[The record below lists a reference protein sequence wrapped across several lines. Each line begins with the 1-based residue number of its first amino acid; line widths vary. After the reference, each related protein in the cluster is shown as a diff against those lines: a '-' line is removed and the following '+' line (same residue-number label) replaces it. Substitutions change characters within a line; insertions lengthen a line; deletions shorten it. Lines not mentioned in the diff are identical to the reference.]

1 MDRYTSNDFDS
12 LYKMVRNEL
21 IQRVNYDILKNTKYR
36 AMLSD
41 IAISVRKN
49 KSGSSEYINSLVLNS
64 VIPKFSELINKSKNT
79 NAYNPPVNSPVNPIA
94 LTRPMSDNKSFPQQ
108 NLPIVPPGADFNKA
122 LNKEDE
128 FSRICN
134 QSSRAEV
141 GSNLS
146 ANDKFEELKRERGF
160 SSANDEF
167 NKSREIADSRA
178 RDSLNKH
185 NENKS
190 KNDNDF
196 FKNLYENKIN
206 EKSPFS
212 SKSEEKIT
220 INRSLVHEPQ
230 QSNQRQDPSTANEI
244 VENKDKDINDLKT
257 ENNLQ
262 KQYEQFKVDTGDLYR
277 NTNFTNPRENG
288 KMIILDTG
296 TLVADTTIDF
306 KATLIEPIIIDRI
319 ADVFIE
325 FITIQ
330 NLRLANLVPH
340 LETVSLFALNI
351 EELPTRIGT
360 TNADFLDKYVFPN
373 ETFGT
378 TDNSGDGD
386 GSSEVDATTYTLKL
400 KSNYFTSINA
410 NKFTE
415 FNVKLQGLVSD
426 TLENIESAGTGRV
439 TIGLF
444 IKKR

>member
-1 MDRYTSNDFDS
+1 MDRYTSKDFES

-21 IQRVNYDILKNTKYR
+21 LQKVHYDILKNTKYR
-36 AMLSD
+36 SMLSD

-49 KSGSSEYINSLVLNS
+49 KSGSSEFINTLVLNS

-79 NAYNPPVNSPVNPIA
+79 DAYNPPVNSPVNTAA
-94 LTRPMSDNKSFPQQ
+94 LTRPMSDNQSFPQQ

-128 FSRICN
+128 FSRMCN
-134 QSSRAEV
+134 QSSRVEE

-178 RDSLNKH
+178 RESLNQY

-190 KNDNDF
+190 RNDNEF
-196 FKNLYENKIN
+196 FKNLYENKIKEN
-206 EKSPFS
+206 SPFAD
-212 SKSEEKIT
+212 KKEEKIT

-244 VENKDKDINDLKT
+244 VENKDKDINDLKA

-296 TLVADTTIDF
+296 TLTANTTINF
-306 KATLIEPIIIDRI
+306 QATLIEPIIIDRI

-330 NLRLANLVPH
+330 NLRLSDAVTH
-340 LETVSLFALNI
+340 LETVSLFALEI
-351 EELPTRIGT
+351 DELPTRIGT

-378 TDNSGDGD
+378 NDNGGDGATA
-386 GSSEVDATTYTLKL
+386 DATTYTLKL
-400 KSNYFTSINA
+400 KSNYFTTINA